1 LDLIHKKNTQTVANT
16 ETSHDLY
23 NIKEKDMNTVNLTP
37 AELEM
42 IQVKRQQEE
51 LAAKEAAAKKQLA
64 IENEIKRV
72 KAQVE
77 DSVKKDTQ
85 QNAAARDFAATVAG
99 SKVVVETN
107 KKQRHATY
115 GDETIKVFNYTE
127 TKVYLTLN
135 GYTIY
140 VNEHI
145 VYSKW
150 SYRGSS
156 KGYKMYVSGPG
167 IDYKTSN
174 RGYKNGKKVV
184 ELIEDTIEA
193 RKAQELYKNKQRNAV
208 ETAVANLT
216 EQFPNAR
223 INSGRGCKINPYST
237 PSNRYTEY
245 DEIVVVL
252 ENGIEVK
259 YRVYE
264 NGELSR
270 MDLRFPNANATDLL
284 SQLNEMNFSTETV
297 A

>member
-1 LDLIHKKNTQTVANT
+1 
-16 ETSHDLY
+16 
-23 NIKEKDMNTVNLTP
+23 MNTVNLTP

-107 KKQRHATY
+107 KKQWNATY
-115 GDETIKVFNYTE
+115 GGETIKVFNYTE

-167 IDYKTSN
+167 IDYKTSQ

-184 ELIEDTIEA
+184 ELIEETIQHRE
-193 RKAQELYKNKQRNAV
+193 AQELHKNKQKNAV
-208 ETAVANLT
+208 ETAVANLM
-216 EQFPNAR
+216 EQFPTAK
-223 INSGRGCKINPYST
+223 IVAGRGYKFNHHAS
-237 PSNRYTEY
+237 PSNRYTDY
-245 DEIVVVL
+245 DAIDVTL
-252 ENGIEVK
+252 ENGIEIE
-259 YRVYE
+259 YRVYSD
-264 NGELSR
+264 GQLSR
-270 MDLRFPNANATDLL
+270 MDLRFPKHSTAELL
-284 SQLNEMNFSTETV
+284 SQLNNMKFSSETV

>member
-1 LDLIHKKNTQTVANT
+1 MKTI
-16 ETSHDLY
+16 E
-23 NIKEKDMNTVNLTP
+23 LTP
-37 AELEM
+37 AELEL

-51 LAAKEAAAKKQLA
+51 LAAQEKAAQKQLA
-64 IENEIKRV
+64 IEKEIARVAESVEGYKRKNAQQV
-72 KAQVE
+72 KAAEEFAQLIPSAEYRVE
-77 DSVKKDTQ
+77 
-85 QNAAARDFAATVAG
+85 
-99 SKVVVETN
+99 KV
-107 KKQRHATY
+107 QRNVTITRF
-115 GDETIKVFNYTE
+115 GETIDT
-127 TKVYLTLN
+127 LTYEEKTPYMLLN
-135 GYTIY
+135 GYKISIT
-140 VNEHI
+140 EHI
-145 VYSKW
+145 VYNKW
-150 SYRGSS
+150 NYRGSS

-174 RGYKNGKKVV
+174 RGYKNAKKVV

-193 RKAQELYKNKQRNAV
+193 KKAQELYKNKQRNAV

-216 EQFPNAR
+216 EQFPNAK
-223 INSGRGCKINPYST
+223 INSGRGCKINPYGT

-270 MDLRFPNANATDLL
+270 TDLRFPSHSPAELL
-284 SQLNEMNFSTETV
+284 FQLNEMEFPTENN